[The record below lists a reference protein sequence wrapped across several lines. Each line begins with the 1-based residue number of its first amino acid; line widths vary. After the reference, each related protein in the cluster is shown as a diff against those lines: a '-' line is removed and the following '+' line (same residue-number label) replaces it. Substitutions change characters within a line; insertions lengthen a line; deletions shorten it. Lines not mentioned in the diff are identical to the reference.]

1 MKSFLKTLLI
11 VLICIVIAGFAF
23 FKMATYQGDQG
34 ENLSDNSIK
43 NENILDKLKNV
54 ELSKGTLTVNE
65 EDVNEMLKVYFQ
77 NEKNVGSILVKSVK
91 VDTKDNKLNLYV
103 PVRYNGIDLLMSSY
117 GDVSARDD
125 KIIYKV
131 DSIKMGKVSV
141 PKSIL
146 LNEIK
151 KSNMSNIQSNGDEI
165 IIDKG
170 ITKVKIKDIKIEDGK
185 FKISF

>member
-11 VLICIVIAGFAF
+11 VLICIVIVGFAF
-23 FKMATYQGDQG
+23 FKMATYQG

-131 DSIKMGKVSV
+131 DSIKWEKYQYLRV
-141 PKSIL
+141 
-146 LNEIK
+146 
-151 KSNMSNIQSNGDEI
+151 
-165 IIDKG
+165 
-170 ITKVKIKDIKIEDGK
+170 
-185 FKISF
+185 FF

>member
-11 VLICIVIAGFAF
+11 VLICIVIVGFAF

-131 DSIKMGKVSV
+131 GSIKMGKVSV

-185 FKISF
+185 FKVSF

>member
-11 VLICIVIAGFAF
+11 VLICIVIVGFAF
-23 FKMATYQGDQG
+23 FKMATYQG

-131 DSIKMGKVSV
+131 DSIKWE
-141 PKSIL
+141 SI
-146 LNEIK
+146 
-151 KSNMSNIQSNGDEI
+151 S
-165 IIDKG
+165 
-170 ITKVKIKDIKIEDGK
+170 T
-185 FKISF
+185 

>member
-1 MKSFLKTLLI
+1 MHSDSG
-11 VLICIVIAGFAF
+11 ICI

-151 KSNMSNIQSNGDEI
+151 NQ
-165 IIDKG
+165 
-170 ITKVKIKDIKIEDGK
+170 T
-185 FKISF
+185 